1 MRLTGVRTQSEK
13 GKADPPSRSAK
24 SGCARRFSGTAESK
38 KLMCGIAGIVGAAD
52 DCSQRI
58 VDMLLAQAHRG
69 PDGSGTVTYEGGAA
83 GAVRLALV
91 DLSER
96 GLMPMWSP
104 DRRVAIVFNGEMY
117 NYVGERERLAARRYP
132 FSSTTDTEVILALYL
147 EHGLSFVD
155 HIRGMF
161 ALAILDWREST
172 PGGRPALVLARDHF
186 GIKPLYVTWPQG
198 PDGPLVFA
206 SEIRSLLASGLV
218 PKGIDMEGLQDY
230 LAIGFVLQPKTIIV
244 GVEMLQ
250 PASLMRITPAGS
262 IERRTFWNIPP
273 FQPVRETFQ
282 ESAERLR
289 AVLDETV
296 ALHAMADT
304 PVGVFLSGGVDS
316 SGIVGLMVRENP
328 RLRTYSL
335 RVTDFPQSE
344 ESAQAEIFARSH
356 GCEHTTMEVSGRE
369 VLELLPRFAAELD
382 QPSTDGLNTWLI
394 SRAAARDVKGVLS
407 GLGGDE
413 WFSGYSAN
421 LKMAKLAS
429 PSWSYRAWI
438 GKLAGATRGLV
449 PNSYLESSLE
459 RVASLGQPLATWV
472 YYRRAFGYVWA
483 GRLVNGAGLKRDGYQ
498 EIERRLAALNR
509 EWRKESIVGLACL
522 MDVDV
527 YMRSQLLRDSDVTS
541 MASSLELRVPLVD
554 LKVAEFSR
562 SCADAF
568 KFNSKEAKDHKYA
581 TTGAKRVLIE
591 ALEDVL
597 PANVAQRPKRG
608 FGLPYS
614 SWVET
619 YFQPLLRETCSRRA
633 LTERGLLDPDLAVKL
648 ALGKSAHC
656 VKSAAL
662 AWPLMILELWC
673 RAVIDASAPVTQGC
687 VPVLNSASRGISAS

>member
-1 MRLTGVRTQSEK
+1 
-13 GKADPPSRSAK
+13 
-24 SGCARRFSGTAESK
+24 
-38 KLMCGIAGIVGAAD
+38 MCGIAGIVGAAE
-52 DCSQRI
+52 DCSQNL
-58 VDMLLAQAHRG
+58 VDMLWAQAHRG
-69 PDGSGTVTYEGGAA
+69 PDGFGTVTYEGGAA

-117 NYVGERERLAARRYP
+117 NYVGERERLAARGYR
-132 FSSTTDTEVILALYL
+132 FSSATDTEVILALYL

-161 ALAILDWREST
+161 GLAILDWREST
-172 PGGRPALVLARDHF
+172 PGSRPTLVLARDHF

-198 PDGPLVFA
+198 PGGPLVFA

-218 PKGIDMEGLQDY
+218 PKEIDMEALQDF
-230 LAIGFVLQPKTIIV
+230 LAIGFVLQPKTIIA
-244 GVEMLQ
+244 GVETLQ
-250 PASLMRITPAGS
+250 PGSLMRITPAGS
-262 IERRTFWNIPP
+262 IERRTFWSIPP

-289 AVLDETV
+289 SVLEESV

-316 SGIVGLMVRENP
+316 SGIVGLMIRQNP

-344 ESAQAEIFARSH
+344 ESAQAETFARSH
-356 GCEHTTMEVSGRE
+356 GCEHTTMEVSGRK

-413 WFSGYSAN
+413 WFAGYPAI
-421 LKMAKLAS
+421 LRMAKLAS
-429 PSWSYRAWI
+429 LSWRHRFWI
-438 GKLAGATRGLV
+438 GKLAGAARGLV
-449 PNSYLESSLE
+449 RNSHLDSTLE
-459 RVASLGQPLATWV
+459 RVAALGQPLATWV

-483 GRLVNGAGLKRDGYQ
+483 GQLVNGAGLKRDGYQ
-498 EIERRLAALNR
+498 EIERMLAAVNR

-562 SCADAF
+562 SCADAY
-568 KFNSKEAKDHKYA
+568 KFNRKGATDNKYA
-581 TTGAKRVLIE
+581 STGAKRVLIK
-591 ALEDVL
+591 ALGDVL
-597 PANVAQRPKRG
+597 PADVAHRPKRG
-608 FGLPYS
+608 FELPYTR
-614 SWVET
+614 WVET
-619 YFQPLLRETCSRRA
+619 SFEPLLRETCSRRA
-633 LTERGLLDPDLAVKL
+633 LAERGLLDPDLAVKL
-648 ALGKSAHC
+648 ALGKSARGLQ
-656 VKSAAL
+656 SPPAL

-673 RAVIDASAPVTQGC
+673 RAVIDAPSPRDGHPTGTAISLSQMPGSRIAVTVARGGRYLAPDGRRLHWAQ
-687 VPVLNSASRGISAS
+687 PRGGDGQ